1 MFKFTFHST
10 VNPCFF
16 KFFNLS
22 SKDKK
27 SHIFQLWKP
36 KLVDESCPVSAHSL
50 KWHIFPLT
58 YGAIYPSILVLVK
71 PFTPRTTS
79 ENIQLSTE
87 VVHTGGKIIL
97 IIKIM
102 KIIYCW
108 LLSATLHN
116 SELIMNDLCACCVQ
130 EHDHMIEKQKYYR
143 EDKMYMEIYFFWHIL
158 IICFGYFL

>member
-102 KIIYCW
+102 KIIYFCW

-143 EDKMYMEIYFFWHIL
+143 QDKMYMKFIFWHIL